1 MNTIPCVLF
10 FVSRVFLMNVE
21 FLLRIKKLA
30 ARIRTISVV
39 AQEGKIKEL
48 DESDLIELL
57 EIQQENALDIEKII
71 SSHLNR

>member
-1 MNTIPCVLF
+1 
-10 FVSRVFLMNVE
+10 MNVE

-39 AQEGKIKEL
+39 AQEGKINEL

-57 EIQQENALDIEKII
+57 EIQQENAAEIEKII
-71 SSHLNR
+71 NSHLKR